1 MEQHPQLL
9 VYKASAGSGKTF
21 TLAVHYIR
29 QLIEDPYAYRRILA
43 VTFTNKATAEMKER
57 ILEQLY
63 GIATADEGSEGY
75 LKEIQKTSTK
85 SVEEIRESAREAL
98 RHIIHDYS
106 RFRVETIDSFFQ
118 SVMRNLARELELSPN
133 LNIELN
139 NSEVLSDAVDSLIE
153 KLTPTSPVL
162 AWLLDYIDE
171 RIRDDKRW
179 NVSNEVK
186 SFGRNIFDESY
197 IERGEKLRQCLRTP
211 NTLKLYRDVLRD
223 METEALEQMKSF
235 YDQFEGELE
244 GHALTPEDLKGGARG
259 IGSYFRK
266 LRDGRLSDKDVLNAT
281 LQNSLADAKNW
292 ATKTSSRKDD
302 IICLAKTSLIPL
314 LQEAERMRPQRNRTL
329 NSCRLSLQHLNKLQ
343 LLNHIDEEVRTLNRE
358 HNRFLLSD
366 TNALLHK
373 LVREGDSSFVFE
385 KIGANIRNVMID
397 EFQDTS
403 RMQWDNFRLLLLEGL
418 SQGADSLIVG
428 DVKQSIYRWRNGD
441 WGILNSLG
449 NKELNL
455 NSFPV
460 RVETLKTN
468 RRSETNIIRF
478 NNQVFT
484 AAIDYLNALHLNELK
499 EDCLPLKRAYADVVQ
514 ESPKNTEYGYVKAT
528 FLEPDDEHNYTEQT
542 LLALGEEVQRLLEEG
557 VTLNDITI
565 LVRKNKNIPPIADYF
580 DKELHL
586 SVVSDEAF
594 RLDASLAI
602 CMLMDALRCLSNPEN
617 KIAEAALMENYKL
630 QMTNDEQSGFI
641 IATPLPETFTSRR
654 ETLRLMPLYE
664 LLEELFSI
672 FGMSRIEKQDAYL
685 FSFFDA
691 VTEYLQSNSSELAS
705 FIRYWDETLCSKTI
719 PSGEMDGIRI
729 LSIHKS
735 KGLEFHTVL
744 IPFCDWKL
752 ENETNNQLVWCAP
765 PEEPYNA
772 ISLVPVNYSTTM
784 AESIYRQ
791 DYLHERLQLWVDNL
805 NLLYVAFTRA
815 GKNLILWSR
824 KEQKGTISELL
835 ANTLPH
841 IAKDGAGSWDEEA
854 SIYENGKICPS
865 PVPVSQH
872 DADNPANDEAK
883 PLYYEQKPL
892 YCERKP
898 EVYEQQ
904 PVNRLSQKPVKLP
917 VHMESMLHDI
927 EFRQSNRS
935 ADFIAGVDEAESS
948 QRFINRGRLLHTLF
962 SAIETEKD
970 IDNAISQLVFEGVIG
985 RSETE
990 EEIRNLTQRAFS
1002 LPQVKD
1008 WYSGTWQLF
1017 NECDI
1022 IWQENGELRTRRP
1035 DRVMMRGEEI
1045 VVVDFK
1051 FGKPNKKYNKQVQGY
1066 MQLLVRMGYV
1076 AENIRGYLWYVE
1088 ENNIEPV

>member
-1 MEQHPQLL
+1 MSELL

-21 TLAVHYIR
+21 TLAVEYIKL
-29 QLIEDPYAYRRILA
+29 LILNPRAYRQILA

-57 ILEQLY
+57 ILSQLY
-63 GIATADEGSEGY
+63 GIQIGDKDSQAY
-75 LKEIQKTSTK
+75 LDRIKKETGRTEQ
-85 SVEEIRESAREAL
+85 EIREAAGVAL
-98 RHIIHDYS
+98 GYMLHDYS

-514 ESPKNTEYGYVKAT
+514 ESPKSTEYGYVKAT

-565 LVRKNKNIPPIADYF
+565 LVR
-580 DKELHL
+580 
-586 SVVSDEAF
+586 
-594 RLDASLAI
+594 R
-602 CMLMDALRCLSNPEN
+602 
-617 KIAEAALMENYKL
+617 
-630 QMTNDEQSGFI
+630 
-641 IATPLPETFTSRR
+641 
-654 ETLRLMPLYE
+654 
-664 LLEELFSI
+664 
-672 FGMSRIEKQDAYL
+672 
-685 FSFFDA
+685 
-691 VTEYLQSNSSELAS
+691 
-705 FIRYWDETLCSKTI
+705 
-719 PSGEMDGIRI
+719 
-729 LSIHKS
+729 
-735 KGLEFHTVL
+735 
-744 IPFCDWKL
+744 
-752 ENETNNQLVWCAP
+752 
-765 PEEPYNA
+765 
-772 ISLVPVNYSTTM
+772 
-784 AESIYRQ
+784 
-791 DYLHERLQLWVDNL
+791 
-805 NLLYVAFTRA
+805 
-815 GKNLILWSR
+815 
-824 KEQKGTISELL
+824 
-835 ANTLPH
+835 
-841 IAKDGAGSWDEEA
+841 
-854 SIYENGKICPS
+854 
-865 PVPVSQH
+865 
-872 DADNPANDEAK
+872 
-883 PLYYEQKPL
+883 
-892 YCERKP
+892 
-898 EVYEQQ
+898 
-904 PVNRLSQKPVKLP
+904 
-917 VHMESMLHDI
+917 
-927 EFRQSNRS
+927 
-935 ADFIAGVDEAESS
+935 
-948 QRFINRGRLLHTLF
+948 
-962 SAIETEKD
+962 
-970 IDNAISQLVFEGVIG
+970 
-985 RSETE
+985 
-990 EEIRNLTQRAFS
+990 
-1002 LPQVKD
+1002 
-1008 WYSGTWQLF
+1008 
-1017 NECDI
+1017 
-1022 IWQENGELRTRRP
+1022 
-1035 DRVMMRGEEI
+1035 
-1045 VVVDFK
+1045 
-1051 FGKPNKKYNKQVQGY
+1051 
-1066 MQLLVRMGYV
+1066 
-1076 AENIRGYLWYVE
+1076 
-1088 ENNIEPV
+1088 